1 MMNQY
6 KIEADFE
13 VTYSVTEEK
22 NEGGVRLVRFAFDY
36 AKEMSEKDRVI
47 EISFSFPITDI
58 TGFWYPGSG
67 VRRALVADW
76 VMPKN
81 SMTAQYAPVMGFYN
95 GNGLNRRLIGW
106 SEINKKVD
114 LQYGV
119 HEENGEMICVT
130 RFYLSRQ
137 VAPKHYEV
145 VLRDVETVK
154 PYWEVLRD
162 MMNWWEEEK
171 QLTYFKAP
179 SVAKEPLY
187 SFWYSYHQEVNEA
200 NVEAESRRAAD
211 MGFAAIIVDD
221 GWQTADNNR
230 GYAYCGDWEMEPSK
244 FPDFPA
250 HVKRV
255 QAMGLKYMLW
265 FSVPFVGIYTK
276 AWEKYKEKMLYMFDE
291 KWGVLDIRYPECRE
305 YLIGIYERAVF
316 EWGLDGLKLD
326 FIDCF
331 QLRPESPGWNEQ
343 MDYTD
348 VQDALVSL
356 LTEVNERLRAK
367 KPDILLEYRQAYVG
381 PQIQTFGNMLRV
393 GDCPYSGVINR
404 NGIADLRLLS
414 KDVAVHSDMLMWH
427 KDEKAEDAALQI
439 LNCLFGTLQFSV
451 KLDTLTEETK
461 KMTAFWM
468 QFMREHR
475 DLLQTST
482 IRPLEPENSYPEIS
496 VWDGK
501 DTVLAH
507 YSKGR
512 VVNLTEE
519 HETLYY
525 VHAVKEEPVVIRNC
539 DGRAYHYQIL
549 NCMGEEVEYGE
560 IAAATLAEA
569 QSGGKITAGAL
580 TQLHVPCAGMVI
592 FKSAC

>member
-291 KWGVLDIRYPECRE
+291 KWGVLDIRYPE
-305 YLIGIYERAVF
+305 
-316 EWGLDGLKLD
+316 
-326 FIDCF
+326 
-331 QLRPESPGWNEQ
+331 
-343 MDYTD
+343 
-348 VQDALVSL
+348 
-356 LTEVNERLRAK
+356 
-367 KPDILLEYRQAYVG
+367 
-381 PQIQTFGNMLRV
+381 
-393 GDCPYSGVINR
+393 
-404 NGIADLRLLS
+404 
-414 KDVAVHSDMLMWH
+414 
-427 KDEKAEDAALQI
+427 
-439 LNCLFGTLQFSV
+439 
-451 KLDTLTEETK
+451 
-461 KMTAFWM
+461 
-468 QFMREHR
+468 
-475 DLLQTST
+475 
-482 IRPLEPENSYPEIS
+482 
-496 VWDGK
+496 
-501 DTVLAH
+501 
-507 YSKGR
+507 
-512 VVNLTEE
+512 
-519 HETLYY
+519 
-525 VHAVKEEPVVIRNC
+525 
-539 DGRAYHYQIL
+539 
-549 NCMGEEVEYGE
+549 
-560 IAAATLAEA
+560 
-569 QSGGKITAGAL
+569 
-580 TQLHVPCAGMVI
+580 
-592 FKSAC
+592 